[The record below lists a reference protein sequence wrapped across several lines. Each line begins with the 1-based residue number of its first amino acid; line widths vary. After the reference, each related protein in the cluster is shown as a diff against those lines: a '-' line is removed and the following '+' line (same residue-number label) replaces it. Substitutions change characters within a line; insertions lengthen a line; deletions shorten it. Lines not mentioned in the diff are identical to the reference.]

1 MKTVQLLDVGDKVN
15 IEMEIA
21 KRYFE
26 DNGEIRYILKDPRR
40 LGRLVD
46 YPFSNED
53 LKLVEREEEANG
65 TMATLP

>member
-1 MKTVQLLDVGDKVN
+1 MKTVQLLDVGDRVY

-46 YPFSNED
+46 YPFTNDD
-53 LKLVEREEEANG
+53 LELVETEESSGEVAIR
-65 TMATLP
+65 T